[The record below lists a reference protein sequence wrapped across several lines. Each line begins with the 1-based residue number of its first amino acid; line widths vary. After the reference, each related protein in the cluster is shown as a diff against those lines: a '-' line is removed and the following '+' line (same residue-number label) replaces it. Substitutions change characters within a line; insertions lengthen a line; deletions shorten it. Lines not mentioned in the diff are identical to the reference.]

1 MHHWVLSWRMSA
13 TTRIQSK
20 KRLWGHLSCV
30 FTLWLRRL
38 TRVDWMSSVWS
49 HDWYCIQGY
58 RVMCWHPVKPW
69 YFHLARCLPRE
80 SPYQVPTMPSTQIL
94 SIQRLTR
101 QHRIMSAGHRLG
113 VHSHSF
119 NWHLWTKVSGNP
131 PENAPLGIGGKLGSL
146 TCTQTCGARSGKKK
160 KKMLQVLKPFLLN
173 SQLEMMI
180 SSLSTFHYSCI
191 QYIFSQISFKRL
203 EQEFMV

>member
-20 KRLWGHLSCV
+20 KRLWGHLICV

-49 HDWYCIQGY
+49 HDWYWIQGY

-69 YFHLARCLPRE
+69 YFDLALCLPRE
-80 SPYQVPTMPSTQIL
+80 SPYQVPTMPCTQIL
-94 SIQRLTR
+94 SIQRLTL
-101 QHRIMSAGHRLG
+101 QHRIMSAGHQLG

-119 NWHLWTKVSGNP
+119 NWHLWTEVSGNP
-131 PENAPLGIGGKLGSL
+131 PENAPLGIGCTWVVTGTVEANLGVWL
-146 TCTQTCGARSGKKK
+146 ALRHVEQGQVKKK
-160 KKMLQVLKPFLLN
+160 NVTGPEAILAK
-173 SQLEMMI
+173 
-180 SSLSTFHYSCI
+180 
-191 QYIFSQISFKRL
+191 
-203 EQEFMV
+203 